1 MSEKEWYI
9 EIYENNEYLHHK
21 VLKKVQFGL
30 PYSHSDHEHC
40 AHCWA
45 KISNF
50 EGDYHYGYFEPI
62 SKDWICEGCF
72 REYKD
77 LYGWS
82 EE

>member
-62 SKDWICEGCF
+62 STDWICEECF
-72 REYKD
+72 YEYKD